1 MKLKDL
7 VKKFKLDIDSKREW
21 IIVDSVVGGH
31 RQINNESGF
40 AIPFMALE
48 KLKNGKLWR
57 IGNIEIK
64 NEKKALQDFEEVKRF
79 INNEKLDNSA
89 YFRERYYYGSLNKEA
104 VSDWIAKNGQNKY
117 VGKSVWYDD
126 AVKHLEDLVRS
137 EKSEQER
144 EKNLQESIRI
154 QNIWDNKV
162 LNRENAD
169 SVYYYIDKGV
179 DGYYACLYHVD
190 KDNVL
195 SRKHEYFEGKS
206 SSEIDKILS
215 KREGLEKI
223 NIEGH
228 FYFESSLAEQ
238 DVFGNKY
245 LGKYQSEQAQK
256 EQPLMIPS
264 QVKGWSD
271 WSINEI
277 KNDEARKAAEWL
289 LLNKYDNEQDV
300 KDAFYY
306 RQTSSMSDDF
316 HAYEKDEINIIEIA
330 KKYQNK
336 LPSNGEKS
344 STLKSMQAGA
354 KKVNSDLKKGQINQN
369 APVMKNGNFM
379 G

>member
-1 MKLKDL
+1 MDL
-7 VKKFKLDIDSKREW
+7 FEKILHSLTFGLIR
-21 IIVDSVVGGH
+21 IVDD
-31 RQINNESGF
+31 
-40 AIPFMALE
+40 FMNAFYFLA
-48 KLKNGKLWR
+48 G
-57 IGNIEIK
+57 IK
-64 NEKKALQDFEEVKRF
+64 NASGEF
-79 INNEKLDNSA
+79 I
-89 YFRERYYYGSLNKEA
+89 
-104 VSDWIAKNGQNKY
+104 
-117 VGKSVWYDD
+117 D
-126 AVKHLEDLVRS
+126 AS
-137 EKSEQER
+137 
-144 EKNLQESIRI
+144 NLGE
-154 QNIWDNKV
+154 
-162 LNRENAD
+162 
-169 SVYYYIDKGV
+169 
-179 DGYYACLYHVD
+179 
-190 KDNVL
+190 
-195 SRKHEYFEGKS
+195 
-206 SSEIDKILS
+206 
-215 KREGLEKI
+215 
-223 NIEGH
+223 
-228 FYFESSLAEQ
+228 
-238 DVFGNKY
+238 
-245 LGKYQSEQAQK
+245 YQSEQAQK

-369 APVMKNGNFM
+369 APVMKNGNYM